1 MTIDLAQLSSEQK
14 RALLVRK
21 LAVARQRPSDH
32 PLSFPQQRLWF
43 LEQLT
48 PDTGAYNVPVAVQL
62 DGLIDIDLWRRC
74 YEEIVR
80 RHSSLRT
87 TFTEVSGEPV
97 QRVHPT
103 GSIEMD
109 LDDYSEE
116 VVDDPKI
123 LVDRWLRQEIS
134 KPFDLERGPLW
145 RVRFLRLTPERHV
158 MVLTMHHII
167 ADLWS
172 MSVAIDELV
181 ALYRAYGRGE
191 PSPLADLELQY
202 TDYSRWQRESLADD
216 GSAADQA
223 YWARELEG
231 APSALDLPTDR
242 PRPVVQT
249 HRGASVPFDI
259 PAELADQLR
268 ELAREH
274 GATTFMA
281 LLAAFAAVLQ
291 YYSCQEE
298 VVLGTPV
305 ANRNRPEIAPLI
317 GFFVNTLALRVRLGG
332 DPSFLELLDRVRSTS
347 LGAFAHAQLPF
358 EKLVED
364 LQPERDLSRSPIF
377 QVSCAYQNIDLPE
390 LELDGV
396 AVQPIS
402 ISSVTSRFDLELQVF
417 DRADGLHGWFEFNSD
432 LFDDATIE
440 GIAGALVRVVTNVTA
455 RPEARLTEIQ
465 WMDETERA
473 ALALEHNAT
482 EHGIDDLM
490 LVPERIAAVV
500 AARPTAEAVRCGQ
513 EALNYQELWQ
523 RADALAAELAFHGV
537 GRGAFVGIH
546 ADRGV
551 EMVVAVLAVLRSGAA
566 FVPLDPGFPS
576 DRLAYM
582 VEDSGLQVVVSFSQ
596 AELPAAGQ
604 LTILSPSVQPSI
616 VRSPLPSHPV
626 EGTDPAYVIYTSGS
640 SGRPKGVVVPHRALA
655 NFLRAMGERPGIQ
668 EQDSLLAVTTLCFDI
683 SLLELLLPLTA
694 GARVVVADQESAKD
708 GALVAEQLREHGI
721 TMMQATP
728 STWRMMLDTGWKP
741 SRGLK
746 VLCGGEAM
754 TPDLAARLVAAGVEL
769 WNMYGPT
776 ETTIWSAVAHVVDD
790 NITVGH
796 PIDNTELHVIDAAG
810 CLVPHGVPGE
820 LHIGGLGLA
829 LGYLGQPEMTAERFI
844 EHPFPIG
851 LGDRLYRTGDLV
863 RRRADGEIEFLGRI
877 DHQVKVRG
885 FRIELGEI
893 ESLLEAQPQVSQ
905 AVVIVRE
912 DRPGDKRIVAYI
924 RRAAVEAVDSTKL
937 IDDWATIWDSAY
949 LDDQGHGTQAFDTS
963 GWNSSYTGEAIP
975 AETMRDWLDGVVRT
989 VLAEEPDSI
998 LDIGCG
1004 TGMLM
1009 HEVAGSCRLYWGTD
1023 ISRVALDK
1031 VSRAAAG
1038 LPGGMQVELHQ
1049 CAAHKLYELPPK
1061 TFDTVVI
1068 NSVIQYFPDANYLT
1082 EVLEGALKRVSP
1094 GGHLVIGDVRSLPL
1108 LEDFHA
1114 SIVWARR
1121 EPQDDLATLAERTRQ
1136 AVAQDPELALHPQF
1150 FLDLAARHGVG
1161 RADVVPKLTECDNEM
1176 SRFRYDVVLTVGE
1189 KTQPLSVET
1198 LEWAQLG
1205 GSQALLDHL
1214 SGTTSEVLLLSGV
1227 TNPRTRCFAAL
1238 VEEMGE
1244 GSGSVEALETRL
1256 DALTLVDDQ
1265 LDPTAVLQLAAAAGF
1280 RAEPD
1285 WRRHSAEGEYD
1296 VVLRRLGEDGRPLD
1310 DRLVAFPAQDR
1321 PRALA
1326 NQIVRADEASLRRE
1340 LDRVLRKKLP
1350 EYMVPS
1356 TIVFLDEF
1364 PRTPNNKVD
1373 RKALLAPVQAREVLT
1388 SEDLPVGALEEQL
1401 AVIWRDLLGVDE
1413 LGRHSNFFALGG
1425 HSLLAAQIVG
1435 RTRKAFNVDISL
1447 RDLFENP
1454 TVAQF
1459 AEAVVRGPAERVS
1472 RRPVRHT
1479 SRSGD
1484 LPLSPAQEWLCTSG
1498 PELTAAE
1505 HAVVTAAR
1513 LRGPLDVQ
1521 RLQRALNAL
1530 TLRHEA
1536 LRLRLYRTPEGLVQ
1550 RLSERAEWPIEVGQL
1565 VHGDDSEELAQV
1577 LREES
1582 CAGFD
1587 VASEAPLVRGRLLVL
1602 GPIEHLL
1609 VLVVHHAVID
1619 NWSYQVVLHDLVQFY
1634 HELPGVGECERVD
1647 FTDIARWQRE
1657 RLANGG
1663 WQRELEYWQ
1672 GVFSALPTPPRLRPA
1687 AGAPEELAQAPS
1699 PSFALDR
1706 SLVEGLRG
1714 LAEQQGV
1721 SLFMVLLSVFD
1732 LVVAE
1737 ATGAREF
1744 AVNFPTA
1751 GRDVEESQGVVGF
1764 LVNNLVHRAAVPTSG
1779 TFTEWLMVVRDNVL
1793 DCQASAVF
1801 PTSALPDELAMV
1813 RERVHLGFNLLSA
1826 PMPKASMRDLDIEP
1840 ALPGRPYVYVRDDIR
1855 PSDTALSL
1863 VLTDQ
1868 GQDLFGSWL
1877 HDPERV
1883 DPALVVRLASA
1894 WPQMLRQVVAE
1905 PQQPLSSLLIRISE
1919 VNA

>member
-1 MTIDLAQLSSEQK
+1 MTIDLAQLSPEQR

-21 LAVARQRPSDH
+21 LAAARQRPGDH

-48 PDTGAYNVPVAVQL
+48 PDTGAYNVPVAVRL
-62 DGLIDIDLWRRC
+62 DGPIDIDLWRRC

-80 RHSSLRT
+80 RHASLRT
-87 TFTEVSGEPV
+87 TFTEVRGEPV
-97 QRVHPT
+97 QRVHRT
-103 GSIEMD
+103 SSIEMD
-109 LDDYSEE
+109 LDDRSEE
-116 VVDDPKI
+116 IIDDPQL
-123 LVDRWLRQEIS
+123 LVDQWLRQEIGR
-134 KPFDLERGPLW
+134 PFDLERGPLW
-145 RVRFLRLTPERHV
+145 RVRFLRLAPERHV

-172 MSVAIDELV
+172 MSVAINELV

-191 PSPLADLELQY
+191 ASPLAALELQY
-202 TDYSRWQRESLADD
+202 TDYSRWQRENVAD
-216 GSAADQA
+216 GSGAADQA
-223 YWARELEG
+223 YWMQELEG

-242 PRPVVQT
+242 PRPAVQT

-268 ELAREH
+268 ELACEH

-281 LLAAFAAVLQ
+281 LLAAFAVVLQ
-291 YYSCQEE
+291 YHSCQEE

-317 GFFVNTLALRVRLGG
+317 GFFVNTLALRVRLRG
-332 DPSFLELLDRVRSTS
+332 DPTFLELLDRVRSTS
-347 LGAFAHAQLPF
+347 LGAFAHAELPF

-377 QVSCAYQNIDLPE
+377 QVSFAYQNIDLPE

-396 AVQPIS
+396 AVQPVS

-417 DRADGLHGWFEFNSD
+417 DRSDGLHGWFEFDSD
-432 LFDDATIE
+432 LFDEATIG
-440 GIAGALVRVVTNVTA
+440 GIADALVRAVASVTA
-455 RPEARLTEIQ
+455 RPDARLTEIQ
-465 WMDETERA
+465 WMDEAERD

-482 EHGIDDLM
+482 ERRVDDLL
-490 LVPERIAAVV
+490 LVPERIEAVV
-500 AARPTAEAVRCGQ
+500 AARPTAEALRCGQ
-513 EALNYQELWQ
+513 EALNFQEMWQ
-523 RADALAAELAFHGV
+523 RADALAVELISHGV
-537 GRGAFVGIH
+537 GRGGFVGIH
-546 ADRGV
+546 VDRGV

-566 FVPLDPGFPS
+566 FIPLDPGFPC

-582 VEDSGLQVVVSFSQ
+582 IEDSGLEVVISSLQ
-596 AELPAAGQ
+596 AKLPSADQ
-604 LTILSPSVQPSI
+604 LTILSPSVQPSTI
-616 VRSPLPSHPV
+616 RGPFPEQVV
-626 EGTDPAYVIYTSGS
+626 EGADPAYVIYTSGS
-640 SGRPKGVVVPHRALA
+640 TGRPKGVVVSHRALA
-655 NFLRAMGERPGIQ
+655 NFLRAMGERPGIKA
-668 EQDSLLAVTTLCFDI
+668 QDSLLAVTTLCFDI
-683 SLLELLLPLTA
+683 SLLELLLPLTV
-694 GARVVVADQESAKD
+694 GARVVVADQESATD
-708 GALVAEQLREHGI
+708 GALLAEQLREHDI

-728 STWRMMLDTGWKP
+728 STWRMMLDTGWEP

-746 VLCGGEAM
+746 ILCGGEAM
-754 TPDLAARLVAAGVEL
+754 TPDLATRLVACGAEL

-776 ETTIWSAVAHVVDD
+776 ETTIWSAVAHVVDG
-790 NITVGH
+790 NVTLGQ

-810 CLVPHGVPGE
+810 RLVPHGVPGE

-829 LGYLGQPEMTAERFI
+829 LGYLGRPEMTAERFV

-851 LGDRLYRTGDLV
+851 LGDHLYRTGDLV
-863 RRRADGEIEFLGRI
+863 RRRANGEIEFLGRI

-905 AVVIVRE
+905 AVVMVRE
-912 DRPGDKRIVAYI
+912 DRPGDKRIVAYV
-924 RRAAVEAVDSTKL
+924 RRAAIEEVDFTEL
-937 IDDWATIWDSAY
+937 VDDWATIWDSAY
-949 LDDQGHGTQAFDTS
+949 SDDQGHGAQAFDTS
-963 GWNSSYTGEAIP
+963 GWTSSYTGEAIP
-975 AETMRDWLDGVVRT
+975 AEEMRNWLDGVVRT

-1038 LPGGMQVELHQ
+1038 LSGGTQVELHQ
-1049 CAAHKLYELPPK
+1049 CAAHKLSELPPR

-1068 NSVIQYFPDANYLT
+1068 NSVIQYFPNANYLT

-1094 GGHLVIGDVRSLPL
+1094 GGRLVIGDVRSLPL

-1114 SIVWARR
+1114 SIVWARKD
-1121 EPQDDLATLAERTRQ
+1121 PQDDLATLAERTRQ

-1161 RADVVPKLTECDNEM
+1161 RVDLLPKLTEGDNEM

-1189 KTQPLSVET
+1189 KAEPMSVET

-1205 GSQALLDHL
+1205 GPQALVDHL
-1214 SGTTSEVLLLSGV
+1214 LGTTSEVLLLSGV
-1227 TNPRTRCFAAL
+1227 TNARTRCFAAL
-1238 VEEMGE
+1238 VEQMGE
-1244 GSGSVEALETRL
+1244 GSDNVEALEARL
-1256 DALTLVDDQ
+1256 DALALADDQ

-1285 WRRHSAEGEYD
+1285 WRGHSAEGEYD

-1310 DRLVAFPAQDR
+1310 DRLVAFPVQNR

-1326 NQIVRADEASLRRE
+1326 NQIVRVDEAPLHRE
-1340 LDRVLRKKLP
+1340 LDRVLREKLP

-1373 RKALLAPVQAREVLT
+1373 HRALPAPVQAREVLT
-1388 SEDLPVGALEEQL
+1388 SEDLPVGAFEEQL
-1401 AVIWRDLLGVDE
+1401 AAIWCDLLGVDE

-1435 RTRKAFNVDISL
+1435 RTRKAFEVDISL

-1459 AEAVVRGPAERVS
+1459 AEAVGRGPAERAS
-1472 RRPVRHT
+1472 SRPVRQA

-1498 PELTAAE
+1498 PELTEAE

-1521 RLQRALNAL
+1521 RLQRALDAL
-1530 TLRHEA
+1530 TRRHEA
-1536 LRLRLYRTPEGLVQ
+1536 LRLRLHRTPEGLVQ
-1550 RLSERAEWPIEVGQL
+1550 RLSERAEWPLDVEQL
-1565 VHGDDSEELAQV
+1565 VRGHDFEELAQV

-1602 GPIEHLL
+1602 EPTEHLL
-1609 VLVVHHAVID
+1609 VLVVHHALID
-1619 NWSYQVVLHDLVQFY
+1619 DWSYQVVLYDLVRLYQ
-1634 HELPGVGECERVD
+1634 ELPGVGEGERVD

-1657 RLANGG
+1657 RLADGS
-1663 WQRELEYWQ
+1663 WQRELEHWR
-1672 GVFSALPTPPRLRPA
+1672 GVFSALPTPPRLRLA
-1687 AGAPEELAQAPS
+1687 AGAPEELTQAPS
-1699 PSFALDR
+1699 TFFALDR
-1706 SLVEGLRG
+1706 SLVEELRS

-1732 LVVAE
+1732 LVVAG

-1764 LVNNLVHRAAVPTSG
+1764 LVNNLVHRTAVPTSG
-1779 TFTEWLMVVRDNVL
+1779 TFAEWLMAVRDDIL
-1793 DCQASAVF
+1793 DCLASAAF
-1801 PTSALPDELAMV
+1801 PTSALPEQLAVV
-1813 RERVHLGFNLLSA
+1813 RDRVHLGFNLLSA
-1826 PMPKASMRDLDIEP
+1826 PMPRVSMRDLDIEP
-1840 ALPGRPYVYVRDDIR
+1840 ALPGRPYVYVRDDVR
-1855 PSDTALSL
+1855 PRGTALSL
-1863 VLTDQ
+1863 VLTEQ

-1877 HDPERV
+1877 HDSERV
-1883 DPALVVRLASA
+1883 DQTLMMRLASA
-1894 WPQMLRQVVAE
+1894 WPQVLRRVVAD
-1905 PQQPLSSLLIRISE
+1905 PQQPLKFLIRLSE